1 MPSGVSQ
8 KRFQCIYACSFRE
21 LVDAIEQWKATSEEA
36 EEEQPGASQETSQ
49 PKLMRAEHLTEEP
62 HVGSDI
68 RTPSIS
74 SKYAWQT
81 DDAIQ
86 VKRRKI
92 YGDYARRVS
101 GNNCAWRADVWCEK
115 ASRKQIRN
123 PRSCRQKAYRPCA
136 IQTCSSVHRIQNPC
150 THSSRVLA
158 QAKLA
163 AVSTAM
169 QV

>member
-115 ASRKQIRN
+115 ASRTIARGFK
-123 PRSCRQKAYRPCA
+123 C
-136 IQTCSSVHRIQNPC
+136 VHAATEDELDKTTADWLSEEQ
-150 THSSRVLA
+150 V
-158 QAKLA
+158 QAFEGLYAREVKLG
-163 AVSTAM
+163 
-169 QV
+169 